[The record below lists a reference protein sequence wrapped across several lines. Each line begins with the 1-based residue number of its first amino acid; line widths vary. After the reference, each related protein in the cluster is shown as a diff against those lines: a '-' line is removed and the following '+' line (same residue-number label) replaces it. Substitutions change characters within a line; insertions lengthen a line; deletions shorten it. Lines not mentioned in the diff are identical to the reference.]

1 MRYIKFEIKKY
12 AVFLIV
18 VLHSLNIYSQ
28 KSWTL
33 QECINRAKE
42 ENLDIKQVK
51 LSVLSSEQQLLQ
63 SKLSLLPSLNG
74 GSSQA
79 YNYGRTVDPFTNE
92 FSDLNV
98 KTNNFSLSSSVT
110 LFSGFQ
116 NLNKVKRDNY
126 EYMAKQYDIKKVIND
141 ISITVATD
149 FLQLLFNKEL
159 VIIAQKQL
167 AISIEQEERIRKLVN
182 EGQLAKGSLLESR
195 SQVASE
201 NLQLV
206 KAKSQKEIAIL
217 NIKQLLEIKENIHFE
232 IVVPAISLPKQNK
245 IPSTEEIYNAA
256 KQVFPNV
263 KSAEYRLKSSNK
275 SLAISRGE
283 RSPRITLNGSMG
295 SGYSDAR
302 TRITGIDS
310 LGMFPSGYQT
320 EISGENVLIPVY
332 DYASE
337 ITPFNQQLK
346 DNFSQSLSFSL
357 SIPLFNGWMTN
368 SSIAN
373 AKIGVMSAKNDLQKT
388 KNQLRK
394 QVEQVR
400 ADVIAAEKQYEF
412 AKKSVEALQE
422 SFSYNEQKFNEGML
436 NVYDYNDA
444 KNKLIKAESDLL
456 QSKYDYL
463 FKIKI
468 LDFFLGKPLTL

>member
-1 MRYIKFEIKKY
+1 MKKY
-12 AVFLIV
+12 FLFLTAIV
-18 VLHSLNIYSQ
+18 CTLNSFSQ

-33 QECINRAKE
+33 QECIKRAKE
-42 ENLDIKQVK
+42 ENLDIKQAK

-63 SKLSLLPSLNG
+63 SKLSLFPSLNG
-74 GSSQA
+74 GGSQG
-79 YNYGRTVDPFTNE
+79 YNYGRTVDPYSNEFTN
-92 FSDLNV
+92 LNV

-116 NLNKVKRDNY
+116 NINKVKRDNY
-126 EYMAKQYDIKKVIND
+126 EYMAKKYDIEKVIND
-141 ISITVATD
+141 ISLTVATD

-159 VIIAQKQL
+159 VIVAEKQL
-167 AISIEQEERIRKLVN
+167 EISIQQKERISKLVSA
-182 EGQLAKGSLLESR
+182 GQLAKSSLLETN

-201 NLQLV
+201 QLQLV
-206 KAKSQKEIAIL
+206 KAKNQKEIALL
-217 NIKQLLEIKENIHFE
+217 NIKQLLEIQANTDFE
-232 IVVPAISLPKQNK
+232 ILVPAIALPKQNK
-245 IPSTEEIYNAA
+245 IQSTQEIYNAA
-256 KQVFPNV
+256 LEVFPNV
-263 KSAEYRLKSSNK
+263 KSAEYRLKSSDK
-275 SLAISRGE
+275 SLAISRGG

-302 TRITGIDS
+302 TRILGVDS

-320 EISGENVLIPVY
+320 VSGESVLMPILNY
-332 DYASE
+332 HSE

-373 AKIGVMSAKNDLQKT
+373 AKIGVLSAKNELQKT

-400 ADVIAAEKQYEF
+400 ADVIAAEKQYVF
-412 AKKSVEALQE
+412 AKKSSEALQE

-444 KNKLIKAESDLL
+444 KNKLIKAESELL
-456 QSKYDYL
+456 QAKYDYL

-468 LDFFLGKPLTL
+468 LDFFMGKPLTL

>member
-1 MRYIKFEIKKY
+1 M
-12 AVFLIV
+12 AVA
-18 VLHSLNIYSQ
+18 H
-28 KSWTL
+28 
-33 QECINRAKE
+33 
-42 ENLDIKQVK
+42 
-51 LSVLSSEQQLLQ
+51 
-63 SKLSLLPSLNG
+63 
-74 GSSQA
+74 
-79 YNYGRTVDPFTNE
+79 TNE
-92 FSDLNV
+92 FTNLNV

-116 NLNKVKRDNY
+116 NINKVKRDNY
-126 EYMAKQYDIKKVIND
+126 EYMAKKYDIEKVIND
-141 ISITVATD
+141 ISLTVATD

-159 VIIAQKQL
+159 VIMAEKQL
-167 AISIEQEERIRKLVN
+167 EISIQQKERISKLVSA
-182 EGQLAKGSLLESR
+182 GQLAKSSLLETN

-201 NLQLV
+201 QLQLV
-206 KAKSQKEIAIL
+206 KAKNQKEIALL
-217 NIKQLLEIKENIHFE
+217 NIKQLLEIQANTDFE
-232 IVVPAISLPKQNK
+232 ILVPAIALPKQNK
-245 IPSTEEIYNAA
+245 IQSTQEIYNAA
-256 KQVFPNV
+256 LEVFPNV
-263 KSAEYRLKSSNK
+263 KSAEYRLKSSDK
-275 SLAISRGE
+275 SLAISRGG

-302 TRITGIDS
+302 TRILGVDS

-320 EISGENVLIPVY
+320 VSGESVLMPILNY
-332 DYASE
+332 HSE

-373 AKIGVMSAKNDLQKT
+373 AKIGVLSAKNELQKT

-412 AKKSVEALQE
+412 AKKSSEALQE
-422 SFSYNEQKFNEGML
+422 SFTYNEQKFNEGML

-444 KNKLIKAESDLL
+444 KNKLIKAESELL
-456 QSKYDYL
+456 QAKYDYL

-468 LDFFLGKPLTL
+468 LDFFMGKPLTL

>member
-1 MRYIKFEIKKY
+1 MKKY
-12 AVFLIV
+12 FLFLIATV
-18 VLHSLNIYSQ
+18 CTLNSFSQ

-33 QECINRAKE
+33 QECIKRAKE
-42 ENLDIKQVK
+42 ENLDIKQAK

-63 SKLSLLPSLNG
+63 SKLSLFPSLNG
-74 GSSQA
+74 GGSQG
-79 YNYGRTVDPFTNE
+79 YNYGRTVDPYSNEFTN
-92 FSDLNV
+92 LNV

-116 NLNKVKRDNY
+116 NINKVKRDNY
-126 EYMAKQYDIKKVIND
+126 EYMAKKYDIEKVIND
-141 ISITVATD
+141 ISLTVATD

-159 VIIAQKQL
+159 VIMAEKQL
-167 AISIEQEERIRKLVN
+167 EISIQQKERISKLVSA
-182 EGQLAKGSLLESR
+182 GQLAKSSLLETI
-195 SQVASE
+195 SQVAAE
-201 NLQLV
+201 QLQLV
-206 KAKSQKEIAIL
+206 KAKNQKEIALL
-217 NIKQLLEIKENIHFE
+217 NIKQLLEIQANTDFE
-232 IVVPAISLPKQNK
+232 ILVPAIALPKQNK
-245 IPSTEEIYNAA
+245 IQSTQEIYNAA
-256 KQVFPNV
+256 LEVFPNV
-263 KSAEYRLKSSNK
+263 KSAEYRLKSSDK
-275 SLAISRGE
+275 SLAISRGG

-302 TRITGIDS
+302 TRILGVDS

-320 EISGENVLIPVY
+320 VSGESVLMPILNY
-332 DYASE
+332 HSE

-373 AKIGVMSAKNDLQKT
+373 AKIGVLSAKNELQKT

-400 ADVIAAEKQYEF
+400 ADVIAAEKQYVF
-412 AKKSVEALQE
+412 AKKSSEALQE
-422 SFSYNEQKFNEGML
+422 SFTYNEQKFNEGML

-456 QSKYDYL
+456 QAKYDYL

-468 LDFFLGKPLTL
+468 LDFFMGKPLTL

>member
-1 MRYIKFEIKKY
+1 MKKHFL
-12 AVFLIV
+12 FLIATICT
-18 VLHSLNIYSQ
+18 LSSFSQ

-42 ENLDIKQVK
+42 ENLDIKQAK

-63 SKLSLLPSLNG
+63 SKLSLFPSLNG
-74 GSSQA
+74 GGSQG
-79 YNYGRTVDPFTNE
+79 YNYGRTVDPYSNEFTN
-92 FSDLNV
+92 LNV

-110 LFSGFQ
+110 LFNGFQ
-116 NLNKVKRDNY
+116 NINKVKRDNY
-126 EYMAKQYDIKKVIND
+126 EYMARKYDIEKVIND
-141 ISITVATD
+141 ISLTVATD

-159 VIIAQKQL
+159 VIMAEKQL
-167 AISIEQEERIRKLVN
+167 EISFQQEERISKLVSA
-182 EGQLAKGSLLESR
+182 GQLAKGSLLETS

-201 NLQLV
+201 QLQLV
-206 KAKSQKEIAIL
+206 KAKSQKAIALL
-217 NIKQLLEIKENIHFE
+217 NIKQLLEIEVNNNFE
-232 IVVPAISLPKQNK
+232 ILVPANSLPKQNK
-245 IPSTEEIYNAA
+245 IPSTEEIYKSALE
-256 KQVFPNV
+256 VFPNV
-263 KSAEYRLKSSNK
+263 KSAEYRLKSSDK
-275 SLAISRGE
+275 SLAISRGG
-283 RSPRITLNGSMG
+283 RSPRIMLNGSMG

-310 LGMFPSGYQT
+310 LGMMPSGYQLS
-320 EISGENVLIPVY
+320 SGENVLMPIL
-332 DYASE
+332 DFNSE

-373 AKIGVMSAKNDLQKT
+373 AKIAVMSAQNDLQKT

-400 ADVIAAEKQYEF
+400 ADVTAAEKQFQF
-412 AKKSVEALQE
+412 AQKSAEALQE
-422 SFSYNEQKFNEGML
+422 SFTYNEQKFNEGML

-456 QSKYDYL
+456 QAKYDYL

-468 LDFFLGKPLTL
+468 LDFFSGKPLTI

>member
-1 MRYIKFEIKKY
+1 MKKHFL
-12 AVFLIV
+12 FLIATICT
-18 VLHSLNIYSQ
+18 LSSFSQ

-42 ENLDIKQVK
+42 ENLDIKQAK

-63 SKLSLLPSLNG
+63 TKLSLFPSLNG
-74 GSSQA
+74 SGSQG
-79 YNYGRTVDPFTNE
+79 YNYGRTVDPYSNEFTN
-92 FSDLNV
+92 LNV
-98 KTNNFSLSSSVT
+98 KTNNFSLYSSVT

-126 EYMAKQYDIKKVIND
+126 EYMAKKYDIEKVIND

-159 VIIAQKQL
+159 VIMAEKQL
-167 AISIEQEERIRKLVN
+167 EISFQQEERIGKLVSA
-182 EGQLAKGSLLESR
+182 GQLAKGSLLETQ

-201 NLQLV
+201 QLQLV
-206 KAKSQKEIAIL
+206 KAKSQKEIALL
-217 NIKQLLEIKENIHFE
+217 NIKQLLEIRANTDFD
-232 IVVPAISLPKQNK
+232 IVVPSISLPNQSTV
-245 IPSTEEIYNAA
+245 PSTDEIYNAA
-256 KQVFPNV
+256 LNVFPNV
-263 KSAEYRLKSSNK
+263 KSAEYRLKSRDKN
-275 SLAISRGE
+275 LTISKGGRF
-283 RSPRITLNGSMG
+283 PKITLNGSMG

-302 TRITGIDS
+302 TRILNVDS
-310 LGMFPSGYQT
+310 IGMILSGYQT
-320 EISGENVLIPVY
+320 EISGENVLMPVY
-332 DYASE
+332 NYNSE

-373 AKIGVMSAKNDLQKT
+373 AKIGVLSAKNDLQKT

-412 AKKSVEALQE
+412 AKKSAEALQE

-436 NVYDYNDA
+436 NVYDYNNA

-456 QSKYDYL
+456 QAKYDYL

>member
-1 MRYIKFEIKKY
+1 MKKHILVLT
-12 AVFLIV
+12 AVLCTLSSF
-18 VLHSLNIYSQ
+18 SQ

-33 QECINRAKE
+33 EECINRAKE

-51 LSVLSSEQQLLQ
+51 LSVLSSEQQQLQ

-74 GSSQA
+74 GGSQG
-79 YNYGRTVDPFTNE
+79 YNYGRTVDPYSNE
-92 FSDLNV
+92 FTTLNV
-98 KTNNFSLSSSVT
+98 KTNNFSLSSTVT

-116 NLNKVKRDNY
+116 NINKVKRDNY
-126 EYMAKQYDIKKVIND
+126 EYMAKKYDIEKVIND

-159 VIIAQKQL
+159 VIMAEKQL
-167 AISIEQEERIRKLVN
+167 DISSQQEERISKLVK
-182 EGQLAKGSLLESR
+182 EGQLAKSSLLETR

-201 NLQLV
+201 QLQLV
-206 KAKSQKEIAIL
+206 KAKSQKAIALL
-217 NIKQLLEIKENIHFE
+217 NIKQLLEIEANNNFE
-232 IVVPAISLPKQNK
+232 ILVLANSLPKQNK
-245 IPSTEEIYNAA
+245 IPSTEEIYKSALE
-256 KQVFPNV
+256 VFPNV
-263 KSAEYRLKSSNK
+263 KSAEYRLKSSDK
-275 SLAISRGE
+275 SLAISRGG
-283 RSPRITLNGSMG
+283 RSPRIMLNGSMG

-310 LGMFPSGYQT
+310 LGMMPSGYQLS
-320 EISGENVLIPVY
+320 SGENVLMPIL
-332 DYASE
+332 DFNSE

-373 AKIGVMSAKNDLQKT
+373 AKIAVMSAQNDLQKT

-394 QVEQVR
+394 QAEQVR
-400 ADVIAAEKQYEF
+400 ADVIAAEKQFQF
-412 AKKSVEALQE
+412 AQKSAEALQE
-422 SFSYNEQKFNEGML
+422 SFTYNEQKFNEGML

-444 KNKLIKAESDLL
+444 KNKLIKAQSDLL
-456 QSKYDYL
+456 QAKYDYL

-468 LDFFLGKPLTL
+468 LDFFMGNPLTL

>member
-1 MRYIKFEIKKY
+1 MRLTKFKMKKHIL
-12 AVFLIV
+12 FL
-18 VLHSLNIYSQ
+18 LATSCTLNIFSQ

-33 QECINRAKE
+33 EECISRAKE
-42 ENLDIKQVK
+42 ENLDIKQAK

-63 SKLSLLPSLNG
+63 TKLSLFPSLNG
-74 GSSQA
+74 SGSQG
-79 YNYGRTVDPFTNE
+79 YNYGRTVDPYSNEFTN
-92 FSDLNV
+92 LNV
-98 KTNNFSLSSSVT
+98 KTNNFSLYSSVT

-126 EYMAKQYDIKKVIND
+126 EYMAKKYDVEKVIND

-149 FLQLLFNKEL
+149 FLQLRFNKEL
-159 VIIAQKQL
+159 VIMAEKQL
-167 AISIEQEERIRKLVN
+167 EISFQQEERIGKLVSA
-182 EGQLAKGSLLESR
+182 GQLAKGSLLETQ

-201 NLQLV
+201 QLQLV
-206 KAKSQKEIAIL
+206 KAKSQKEIALL
-217 NIKQLLEIKENIHFE
+217 NIKQLLEIRVNTDFD
-232 IVVPAISLPKQNK
+232 IVVPSISLPNQSKV
-245 IPSTEEIYNAA
+245 PSTDEIYNAA
-256 KQVFPNV
+256 LNVFPNV
-263 KSAEYRLKSSNK
+263 KSAEYRLKSCDKN
-275 SLAISRGE
+275 LTISKGGRF
-283 RSPRITLNGSMG
+283 PKITLNGSMG

-302 TRITGIDS
+302 TRITGVDS
-310 LGMFPSGYQT
+310 LGMTTSGYQLA
-320 EISGENVLIPVY
+320 SGERVLMPVY
-332 DYASE
+332 NYNSE

-373 AKIGVMSAKNDLQKT
+373 AKIGVLSAKNDLQKT

-422 SFSYNEQKFNEGML
+422 SFSYNEQKFNEGIL
-436 NVYDYNDA
+436 NVYDYNNA
-444 KNKLIKAESDLL
+444 KNKLIKAESDLI
-456 QSKYDYL
+456 QAKYDYL

>member
-1 MRYIKFEIKKY
+1 MKKY
-12 AVFLIV
+12 FLFLIATV
-18 VLHSLNIYSQ
+18 CTLNSFSQ

-33 QECINRAKE
+33 QECIKRAKE
-42 ENLDIKQVK
+42 ENLDIKQAK

-63 SKLSLLPSLNG
+63 SKLSLFPSLNG
-74 GSSQA
+74 GGSQG
-79 YNYGRTVDPFTNE
+79 YNYGRTVDPYSNEFTN
-92 FSDLNV
+92 LNV

-116 NLNKVKRDNY
+116 NINKVKRDNY
-126 EYMAKQYDIKKVIND
+126 EYMAKKYDIEKVIND
-141 ISITVATD
+141 ISLTVATD

-159 VIIAQKQL
+159 VIMAEKQL
-167 AISIEQEERIRKLVN
+167 EISIQQKERISKLVSA
-182 EGQLAKGSLLESR
+182 GQLAKSSLLETN

-201 NLQLV
+201 QLQLV
-206 KAKSQKEIAIL
+206 KAKNQKEIALL
-217 NIKQLLEIKENIHFE
+217 NIKQLLEIQANTDFE
-232 IVVPAISLPKQNK
+232 ILVPAIALPKQNK
-245 IPSTEEIYNAA
+245 IQSTQEIYNAA
-256 KQVFPNV
+256 LEVFPNV
-263 KSAEYRLKSSNK
+263 KSAEYRLKSSDK
-275 SLAISRGE
+275 SLAISRGG

-302 TRITGIDS
+302 TRILGVDS

-320 EISGENVLIPVY
+320 VSGESVLMPILNY
-332 DYASE
+332 HSE

-357 SIPLFNGWMTN
+357 RIPLFNGWMTN

-373 AKIGVMSAKNDLQKT
+373 AKIGVLSAKNELQKT

-412 AKKSVEALQE
+412 AKKSSEALQE
-422 SFSYNEQKFNEGML
+422 SFTYNEQKFNEGML

-444 KNKLIKAESDLL
+444 KNKLIKAESELL
-456 QSKYDYL
+456 QAKYDYL

-468 LDFFLGKPLTL
+468 LDFFMGKPLTL

>member
-1 MRYIKFEIKKY
+1 MKKY
-12 AVFLIV
+12 FLFLIAT
-18 VLHSLNIYSQ
+18 LGTLNSFSQ

-33 QECINRAKE
+33 QECIKRAKE
-42 ENLDIKQVK
+42 ENLDIKQAK

-63 SKLSLLPSLNG
+63 SKLSLFPSLNG
-74 GSSQA
+74 GGSQG
-79 YNYGRTVDPFTNE
+79 YNYGRTVDPYSNEFTN
-92 FSDLNV
+92 LNV

-116 NLNKVKRDNY
+116 NINKVKRDNY
-126 EYMAKQYDIKKVIND
+126 EYMAKKYDIEKVIND
-141 ISITVATD
+141 ISLTVATD

-159 VIIAQKQL
+159 VIMAEKQL
-167 AISIEQEERIRKLVN
+167 EISIQQKERISKLVSA
-182 EGQLAKGSLLESR
+182 GQLAKSSLLETN
-195 SQVASE
+195 SQVAAE
-201 NLQLV
+201 QLQLV
-206 KAKSQKEIAIL
+206 KAKNQKEIALL
-217 NIKQLLEIKENIHFE
+217 NIKQLLEIQANTDFE
-232 IVVPAISLPKQNK
+232 ILVPAIALPKQNK
-245 IPSTEEIYNAA
+245 IQSTQEIYNAA
-256 KQVFPNV
+256 LEVFPNV
-263 KSAEYRLKSSNK
+263 KSAEYRLKSSDK
-275 SLAISRGE
+275 SLAISRGG

-302 TRITGIDS
+302 TRILGVDS

-320 EISGENVLIPVY
+320 VSGESVLMPILNY
-332 DYASE
+332 HSE

-373 AKIGVMSAKNDLQKT
+373 AKIGVLSAKNELQKT

-412 AKKSVEALQE
+412 AKKSSEALQE
-422 SFSYNEQKFNEGML
+422 SFTYNEQKFNEGML

-456 QSKYDYL
+456 QAKYDYL

-468 LDFFLGKPLTL
+468 LDFFMGKPLTL

>member
-1 MRYIKFEIKKY
+1 MKKHILVLT
-12 AVFLIV
+12 AVLCTLSSF
-18 VLHSLNIYSQ
+18 SQ

-33 QECINRAKE
+33 EECINRAKE
-42 ENLDIKQVK
+42 ENIDIKQVK
-51 LSVLSSEQQLLQ
+51 LSVLSSEQQQHQ
-63 SKLSLLPSLNG
+63 SKLSLFPSLNG
-74 GSSQA
+74 GGSQG
-79 YNYGRTVDPFTNE
+79 YNYGRTVDPYSNE
-92 FSDLNV
+92 FTTLNV
-98 KTNNFSLSSSVT
+98 KTNNFSLSSTVT

-116 NLNKVKRDNY
+116 NINKVKRDNY
-126 EYMAKQYDIKKVIND
+126 EYMAKKYDIEKVIND

-159 VIIAQKQL
+159 VIMAEKQL
-167 AISIEQEERIRKLVN
+167 DISSQQEERISKLVK
-182 EGQLAKGSLLESR
+182 EGQLAKSSLLETR

-201 NLQLV
+201 QLQLV
-206 KAKSQKEIAIL
+206 KAKSQKAIALL
-217 NIKQLLEIKENIHFE
+217 NIKQLLEIEANNNFE
-232 IVVPAISLPKQNK
+232 ILVPAISLPNQNK
-245 IPSTEEIYNAA
+245 TPSTEEIYKSALE
-256 KQVFPNV
+256 VFPNV
-263 KSAEYRLKSSNK
+263 KSAEYRLKSSDK
-275 SLAISRGE
+275 SLAISRGG
-283 RSPRITLNGSMG
+283 RSPRIMLNGSMG

-310 LGMFPSGYQT
+310 LGMMPSGYQLS
-320 EISGENVLIPVY
+320 SGENVLMPIL
-332 DYASE
+332 DFNSE

-373 AKIGVMSAKNDLQKT
+373 AKIAVMSAQNDLQKT

-400 ADVIAAEKQYEF
+400 ADVIATEKQFQF
-412 AKKSVEALQE
+412 AQKSAEALQE
-422 SFSYNEQKFNEGML
+422 SFTYNEQKFNEGML

-444 KNKLIKAESDLL
+444 KNKLIKAQSDLL
-456 QSKYDYL
+456 QAKYDYL

-468 LDFFLGKPLTL
+468 LDFFMGNPLTL

>member
-1 MRYIKFEIKKY
+1 MKKY
-12 AVFLIV
+12 FLFLIAT
-18 VLHSLNIYSQ
+18 LGTLNSFSQ

-33 QECINRAKE
+33 QECIKRAKE
-42 ENLDIKQVK
+42 ENLDIKQAK

-63 SKLSLLPSLNG
+63 SKLSLFPSLNG
-74 GSSQA
+74 GGSQG
-79 YNYGRTVDPFTNE
+79 YNYGRTVDPYSNEFTN
-92 FSDLNV
+92 LNV

-116 NLNKVKRDNY
+116 NINKVKRDNY
-126 EYMAKQYDIKKVIND
+126 EYMAKKYDIEKVIND
-141 ISITVATD
+141 ISLTVATD

-159 VIIAQKQL
+159 VIMAEKQL
-167 AISIEQEERIRKLVN
+167 EISIQQKERISKLVSA
-182 EGQLAKGSLLESR
+182 GQLAKSSLLETN
-195 SQVASE
+195 SQVAAE
-201 NLQLV
+201 QLQLV
-206 KAKSQKEIAIL
+206 KAKNQKEIALL
-217 NIKQLLEIKENIHFE
+217 NIKQLLEIQANTDFE
-232 IVVPAISLPKQNK
+232 ILVPAIALPKQNK
-245 IPSTEEIYNAA
+245 IQSTQEIYNAA
-256 KQVFPNV
+256 LEVFPNV
-263 KSAEYRLKSSNK
+263 KSAEYRLKSSDK
-275 SLAISRGE
+275 SLAISRGG

-302 TRITGIDS
+302 TRILGVDS

-320 EISGENVLIPVY
+320 VSGESVLMPILNY
-332 DYASE
+332 HSE

-373 AKIGVMSAKNDLQKT
+373 AKIGVLSAKNELQKT

-400 ADVIAAEKQYEF
+400 ADVIAAEKQYVF
-412 AKKSVEALQE
+412 AKKSSEALQE
-422 SFSYNEQKFNEGML
+422 SFTYNEQKFNEGML

-444 KNKLIKAESDLL
+444 KNKLIKAESELL
-456 QSKYDYL
+456 QAKYDYL

-468 LDFFLGKPLTL
+468 LDFFMGKPLTL

>member
-1 MRYIKFEIKKY
+1 MKKY
-12 AVFLIV
+12 FLFLIATV
-18 VLHSLNIYSQ
+18 CTLNSFSQ

-33 QECINRAKE
+33 QECIKRAKE
-42 ENLDIKQVK
+42 ENLDIKQAK

-63 SKLSLLPSLNG
+63 SKLSLFPSLNG
-74 GSSQA
+74 GGSQG
-79 YNYGRTVDPFTNE
+79 YNYGRTVDPYSNEFTN
-92 FSDLNV
+92 LNV

-116 NLNKVKRDNY
+116 NINKVKRDNY
-126 EYMAKQYDIKKVIND
+126 EYMAKKYDIEKVIND
-141 ISITVATD
+141 ISLTVATD

-159 VIIAQKQL
+159 VIMAEKQL
-167 AISIEQEERIRKLVN
+167 EISIQQKERISKLVSA
-182 EGQLAKGSLLESR
+182 GQLAKSSLLETI
-195 SQVASE
+195 SQVAAE
-201 NLQLV
+201 QLQLV
-206 KAKSQKEIAIL
+206 KAKNQKEIALL
-217 NIKQLLEIKENIHFE
+217 NIKQLLEIQANTDFE
-232 IVVPAISLPKQNK
+232 ILVPAIALPKQNK
-245 IPSTEEIYNAA
+245 IQSTQEIYNAA
-256 KQVFPNV
+256 LEVFPNV
-263 KSAEYRLKSSNK
+263 KSAEYRLKSSDK
-275 SLAISRGE
+275 SLAISRGG

-302 TRITGIDS
+302 TRILGVDS

-320 EISGENVLIPVY
+320 VSGESVLMPILNY
-332 DYASE
+332 HSE

-373 AKIGVMSAKNDLQKT
+373 AKIGVLSAKNELQKT

-412 AKKSVEALQE
+412 AKKSSEALQE
-422 SFSYNEQKFNEGML
+422 SFTYNEQKFNEGML

-456 QSKYDYL
+456 QAKYDYL

-468 LDFFLGKPLTL
+468 LDFFMGKPLTL

>member
-1 MRYIKFEIKKY
+1 MKKY
-12 AVFLIV
+12 FLFLIATV
-18 VLHSLNIYSQ
+18 CTLNSFSQ

-33 QECINRAKE
+33 QECIKRAKE
-42 ENLDIKQVK
+42 ENLDIKQAK

-63 SKLSLLPSLNG
+63 SKLSLFPSLNG
-74 GSSQA
+74 GGSQG
-79 YNYGRTVDPFTNE
+79 YNYGRTVDPYSNEFTN
-92 FSDLNV
+92 LNV

-116 NLNKVKRDNY
+116 NINKVKRDNY
-126 EYMAKQYDIKKVIND
+126 EYMAKKYDIEKVIND
-141 ISITVATD
+141 ISLTVATD

-159 VIIAQKQL
+159 VIMAEKQL
-167 AISIEQEERIRKLVN
+167 EISIQQKERISKLVSA
-182 EGQLAKGSLLESR
+182 GQLAKSSLLETN
-195 SQVASE
+195 SQVAAE
-201 NLQLV
+201 QLQLV
-206 KAKSQKEIAIL
+206 KAKNQKEIALL
-217 NIKQLLEIKENIHFE
+217 NIKQLLEIQANTDFE
-232 IVVPAISLPKQNK
+232 ILVPAIALPKQNK
-245 IPSTEEIYNAA
+245 IQSTQEIYNAA
-256 KQVFPNV
+256 LEVFPNV
-263 KSAEYRLKSSNK
+263 KSAEYRLKSSDK
-275 SLAISRGE
+275 SLAISRGG

-302 TRITGIDS
+302 TRILGVDS

-320 EISGENVLIPVY
+320 VSGESVLMPILNY
-332 DYASE
+332 HSE

-357 SIPLFNGWMTN
+357 SIPLFNGWITN

-373 AKIGVMSAKNDLQKT
+373 AKIGVLSAKNELQKT

-412 AKKSVEALQE
+412 AKKSAVALQE

-444 KNKLIKAESDLL
+444 KNKLIKAESELL
-456 QSKYDYL
+456 QAKYDYL

-468 LDFFLGKPLTL
+468 LDFFMGKPLTL

>member
-1 MRYIKFEIKKY
+1 MKKHFL
-12 AVFLIV
+12 FLIATICT
-18 VLHSLNIYSQ
+18 LSSFSQ

-42 ENLDIKQVK
+42 ENLDIKQAK

-63 SKLSLLPSLNG
+63 SKLSLFPSLNSG
-74 GSSQA
+74 GSQG
-79 YNYGRTVDPFTNE
+79 YNYGRTVDPYSNEFTN
-92 FSDLNV
+92 LNV

-116 NLNKVKRDNY
+116 NINKVKRDNY
-126 EYMAKQYDIKKVIND
+126 EYMAKKYDIEKVIND
-141 ISITVATD
+141 ISLTVATD

-159 VIIAQKQL
+159 VIMAEKQL
-167 AISIEQEERIRKLVN
+167 EISIQQKERISKLVSA
-182 EGQLAKGSLLESR
+182 GQLAKSSLLETN
-195 SQVASE
+195 SQVAAE
-201 NLQLV
+201 QLQLV
-206 KAKSQKEIAIL
+206 KAKNQKEIALL
-217 NIKQLLEIKENIHFE
+217 NIKQLLEIQANTDFE
-232 IVVPAISLPKQNK
+232 ILVPAIALPKQNK
-245 IPSTEEIYNAA
+245 IQSTQEIYNAA
-256 KQVFPNV
+256 LEVFPNV
-263 KSAEYRLKSSNK
+263 KSAEYRLKSSDK
-275 SLAISRGE
+275 SLAISRGG

-302 TRITGIDS
+302 TKIIGVDS

-320 EISGENVLIPVY
+320 VSGENVLMPVY
-332 DYASE
+332 NYTSE

-346 DNFSQSLSFSL
+346 DNFSQSLSFTL

-373 AKIGVMSAKNDLQKT
+373 AKIGVLSAKNDLQKT

-412 AKKSVEALQE
+412 VKKSAEALQE
-422 SFSYNEQKFNEGML
+422 SFTYNEQKFNEGML

-444 KNKLIKAESDLL
+444 KNKLIKAESELL
-456 QSKYDYL
+456 QAKYDYL

-468 LDFFLGKPLTL
+468 LDFFMGKPLTL

>member
-1 MRYIKFEIKKY
+1 MKKY
-12 AVFLIV
+12 FLFLIATV
-18 VLHSLNIYSQ
+18 CTLNSFSQ

-33 QECINRAKE
+33 QECIKRAKE
-42 ENLDIKQVK
+42 ENLDIKQAK

-63 SKLSLLPSLNG
+63 SKLSLFPSLNG
-74 GSSQA
+74 GGSQG
-79 YNYGRTVDPFTNE
+79 YNYGRTVDPYSNEFTN
-92 FSDLNV
+92 LNV

-116 NLNKVKRDNY
+116 NINKVKRDNY
-126 EYMAKQYDIKKVIND
+126 EYMAKKYDIEKVIND
-141 ISITVATD
+141 ISLTVATD

-159 VIIAQKQL
+159 VIMSEKQL
-167 AISIEQEERIRKLVN
+167 EISIQQKERISKLVSA
-182 EGQLAKGSLLESR
+182 GQLAKSSLLETI
-195 SQVASE
+195 SQVAAE
-201 NLQLV
+201 QLQLV
-206 KAKSQKEIAIL
+206 KAKNQKEIALL
-217 NIKQLLEIKENIHFE
+217 NIKQLLEIQANTDFE
-232 IVVPAISLPKQNK
+232 ILVPAIALPKQNK
-245 IPSTEEIYNAA
+245 IQSTQEIYNAA
-256 KQVFPNV
+256 LEVFPNV
-263 KSAEYRLKSSNK
+263 KSAEYRLKSSDK
-275 SLAISRGE
+275 SLAISRGG

-302 TRITGIDS
+302 TKIIGVDS

-320 EISGENVLIPVY
+320 VSGESVLMPILNY
-332 DYASE
+332 HSE

-373 AKIGVMSAKNDLQKT
+373 AKIGVLSAKNELQKT

-400 ADVIAAEKQYEF
+400 ADVIAAEKQYVF
-412 AKKSVEALQE
+412 AKKSSEALQE
-422 SFSYNEQKFNEGML
+422 SFTYNEQKFNEGML

-456 QSKYDYL
+456 QAKYDYL

-468 LDFFLGKPLTL
+468 LDFFMGKPLTL

>member
-1 MRYIKFEIKKY
+1 MKKHILVLT
-12 AVFLIV
+12 AVLCTLSSF
-18 VLHSLNIYSQ
+18 SQ

-33 QECINRAKE
+33 EECINRAKE

-51 LSVLSSEQQLLQ
+51 LSVLSSEQQQLQ
-63 SKLSLLPSLNG
+63 SKLSLFPSLNG
-74 GSSQA
+74 GGSQG
-79 YNYGRTVDPFTNE
+79 YNYGRTVDPYSNE
-92 FSDLNV
+92 FTTLNV
-98 KTNNFSLSSSVT
+98 KTNNFSLSSTVT

-116 NLNKVKRDNY
+116 NINKVKRDNY
-126 EYMAKQYDIKKVIND
+126 EYMAKKYDIEKVIND

-159 VIIAQKQL
+159 VIMAEKQL
-167 AISIEQEERIRKLVN
+167 DISSQQEERISKLVK
-182 EGQLAKGSLLESR
+182 EGQLAKSSLLETR

-201 NLQLV
+201 QLQLV
-206 KAKSQKEIAIL
+206 KAKSQKAIALL
-217 NIKQLLEIKENIHFE
+217 NIKQLLEIEANNNFE
-232 IVVPAISLPKQNK
+232 ILVPANSLPKQNK
-245 IPSTEEIYNAA
+245 IPSTEEIYKSALE
-256 KQVFPNV
+256 VFPNV
-263 KSAEYRLKSSNK
+263 KSAEYRLKSSDK
-275 SLAISRGE
+275 SLAISRGG
-283 RSPRITLNGSMG
+283 RSPRITINGSMG

-310 LGMFPSGYQT
+310 LGMMPSGYQLS
-320 EISGENVLIPVY
+320 SGENVLMPIL
-332 DYASE
+332 DFNSE

-346 DNFSQSLSFSL
+346 DNFSQSLSFAL

-373 AKIGVMSAKNDLQKT
+373 AKIGVLSAKNDLQKT

-412 AKKSVEALQE
+412 AKKSAEALQE
-422 SFSYNEQKFNEGML
+422 SFTYNEQKFNEGML

-456 QSKYDYL
+456 QAKYDYL

-468 LDFFLGKPLTL
+468 LDFFMGKPLTL

>member
-1 MRYIKFEIKKY
+1 ME
-12 AVFLIV
+12 
-18 VLHSLNIYSQ
+18 
-28 KSWTL
+28 
-33 QECINRAKE
+33 ECINRAKE

-51 LSVLSSEQQLLQ
+51 LSVLSSEQQELQ

-74 GSSQA
+74 GGSQG
-79 YNYGRTVDPFTNE
+79 YNYGRTVDPYSNE
-92 FSDLNV
+92 FTTLNV
-98 KTNNFSLSSSVT
+98 KTNNFSLSSTVT

-116 NLNKVKRDNY
+116 NINKVKRDNY
-126 EYMAKQYDIKKVIND
+126 EYMAKKYDIEKVIND

-159 VIIAQKQL
+159 VIMAEKQL
-167 AISIEQEERIRKLVN
+167 DISSQQEERISKLVK
-182 EGQLAKGSLLESR
+182 EGQLAKSSLLETR

-201 NLQLV
+201 QLQLV
-206 KAKSQKEIAIL
+206 KAKSQKAIALL
-217 NIKQLLEIKENIHFE
+217 NIKQLLEIEANNNFE
-232 IVVPAISLPKQNK
+232 ILVPAISLPNQNK
-245 IPSTEEIYNAA
+245 TPSTEEIYKSALE
-256 KQVFPNV
+256 VFPNV
-263 KSAEYRLKSSNK
+263 KSAEYRLKSSDK
-275 SLAISRGE
+275 SLAISRGG
-283 RSPRITLNGSMG
+283 RSPRIMLNGSMG

-310 LGMFPSGYQT
+310 LGMMPSGYQLS
-320 EISGENVLIPVY
+320 SGENVLMPIL
-332 DYASE
+332 DFNSE

-373 AKIGVMSAKNDLQKT
+373 AKIAVMSAQNDLQKT

-412 AKKSVEALQE
+412 AKKSAEALQE
-422 SFSYNEQKFNEGML
+422 SFTYNEQKFNEGML

-444 KNKLIKAESDLL
+444 KNKLIKTQSDLL
-456 QSKYDYL
+456 QAKYDYL

-468 LDFFLGKPLTL
+468 LDFFMGNPLTL

>member
-1 MRYIKFEIKKY
+1 MKKHILVLT
-12 AVFLIV
+12 AVLCTLSSF
-18 VLHSLNIYSQ
+18 SQ

-33 QECINRAKE
+33 EECINRAKE

-51 LSVLSSEQQLLQ
+51 LSVLSSEQQQLQ
-63 SKLSLLPSLNG
+63 SKLSLFPSLNG
-74 GSSQA
+74 GGSQG
-79 YNYGRTVDPFTNE
+79 YNYGRTVDPYSNEFTN
-92 FSDLNV
+92 LNI
-98 KTNNFSLSSSVT
+98 KTNNFSLSSTVT

-116 NLNKVKRDNY
+116 NINKVKRDNY
-126 EYMAKQYDIKKVIND
+126 EYMAKKYDIEKVIND

-159 VIIAQKQL
+159 VIIAEKQL
-167 AISIEQEERIRKLVN
+167 DISSQQEERISKLVK
-182 EGQLAKGSLLESR
+182 EGQLAKSSLLETR

-201 NLQLV
+201 QLQLV
-206 KAKSQKEIAIL
+206 KAKSQKAIALL
-217 NIKQLLEIKENIHFE
+217 NIKQLLEIEANNNFE
-232 IVVPAISLPKQNK
+232 ILGPAISLPNQNK
-245 IPSTEEIYNAA
+245 TPSTEEIYKSALE
-256 KQVFPNV
+256 VFPNV
-263 KSAEYRLKSSNK
+263 KSAEYRLKSSDK
-275 SLAISRGE
+275 SLAISRGG
-283 RSPRITLNGSMG
+283 RSPRITINGSMG

-310 LGMFPSGYQT
+310 LGMMPSGYQLS
-320 EISGENVLIPVY
+320 SGENVLMPILDY
-332 DYASE
+332 DSE

-346 DNFSQSLSFSL
+346 DNFSQSLSFTL

-373 AKIGVMSAKNDLQKT
+373 AKIGVLSAKNDLQKT

-412 AKKSVEALQE
+412 VKKSAEALQE
-422 SFSYNEQKFNEGML
+422 SFTYNEQKFNEGML

-456 QSKYDYL
+456 QAKYDYL

-468 LDFFLGKPLTL
+468 LDFFMGNPLTL

>member
-1 MRYIKFEIKKY
+1 MKKY
-12 AVFLIV
+12 IFFLTAVLCTSNSF
-18 VLHSLNIYSQ
+18 SQ
-28 KSWTL
+28 KIWTL
-33 QECINRAKE
+33 QECINQAKK
-42 ENLDIKQVK
+42 ENLDIKQAK
-51 LSVLSSEQQLLQ
+51 LYVLSSEQQLIQ
-63 SKLSLLPSLNG
+63 SKLLLFPSLNG
-74 GSSQA
+74 GGSQG
-79 YNYGRTVDPFTNE
+79 YNYGRTVDPYSNEFTN
-92 FSDLNV
+92 LNV

-126 EYMAKQYDIKKVIND
+126 EYMAKKYDIEKVIND
-141 ISITVATD
+141 ISLTVATD

-159 VIIAQKQL
+159 VIMAEKQL
-167 AISIEQEERIRKLVN
+167 EISFQQEERIGKLVSA
-182 EGQLAKGSLLESR
+182 GQLAKGALLETH

-201 NLQLV
+201 QLQLV
-206 KAKSQKEIAIL
+206 KANSQQEISLL
-217 NIKQLLEIKENIHFE
+217 NIKQLLEILANTDFE
-232 IVVPAISLPKQNK
+232 ILVPEIALPKQNK
-245 IPSTEEIYNAA
+245 VPTTEEIYIKALE
-256 KQVFPNV
+256 VFPNV
-263 KSAEYRLKSSNK
+263 KSAEYRLKSSDK
-275 SLAISRGE
+275 SLAISRGG

-302 TRITGIDS
+302 TRIIGIDS
-310 LGMFPSGYQT
+310 LEMTPSGYQLA
-320 EISGENVLIPVY
+320 SGESVLMPILNY
-332 DYASE
+332 DSE
-337 ITPFNQQLK
+337 ITPFNKQLK

-373 AKIGVMSAKNDLQKT
+373 AKIGVLSAKNDLQKT

-412 AKKSVEALQE
+412 AKKSAEALQE

-436 NVYDYNDA
+436 NVYDYNNA

-456 QSKYDYL
+456 QAKYDYL

>member
-1 MRYIKFEIKKY
+1 MKKHFL
-12 AVFLIV
+12 FLIATICT
-18 VLHSLNIYSQ
+18 LSSFSQ

-42 ENLDIKQVK
+42 ENLDIKQAK

-63 SKLSLLPSLNG
+63 SKLSLFPSLNG
-74 GSSQA
+74 GGSQG
-79 YNYGRTVDPFTNE
+79 YNYGRTVDPYSNEFTN
-92 FSDLNV
+92 LNV
-98 KTNNFSLSSSVT
+98 KTNNFYLSSSIT

-116 NLNKVKRDNY
+116 NINKVKRDNY
-126 EYMAKQYDIKKVIND
+126 EYMAKKYDIEKVIND
-141 ISITVATD
+141 VSITVATD

-159 VIIAQKQL
+159 VIMAEKQL
-167 AISIEQEERIRKLVN
+167 DISSQQEERISKLVN
-182 EGQLAKGSLLESR
+182 EGQLAKSSLLETR
-195 SQVASE
+195 AQVASE
-201 NLQLV
+201 QLQLV
-206 KAKSQKEIAIL
+206 KAKSQKAIALL
-217 NIKQLLEIKENIHFE
+217 NIKQLLEIEANNNFE
-232 IVVPAISLPKQNK
+232 ILVPANSLPKQNK
-245 IPSTEEIYNAA
+245 IPSTEEIYKSALE
-256 KQVFPNV
+256 VFPNV
-263 KSAEYRLKSSNK
+263 KSAEYRLKSSDK
-275 SLAISRGE
+275 SLAISRGG
-283 RSPRITLNGSMG
+283 RSPRITINGSMG

-310 LGMFPSGYQT
+310 LGMMPSGYQLS
-320 EISGENVLIPVY
+320 SGENVLMPIL
-332 DYASE
+332 DFNSE

-346 DNFSQSLSFSL
+346 DNFSQSLSFTL

-373 AKIGVMSAKNDLQKT
+373 AKIGVLSAKNDLQKT

-412 AKKSVEALQE
+412 AKKSAEALQE
-422 SFSYNEQKFNEGML
+422 SFTYNEQKFNEGML

-456 QSKYDYL
+456 QAKYDYL

-468 LDFFLGKPLTL
+468 LDFFMGKPLTL